1 MKYVEWLFNEVC
13 DDIHPPKKYQKLLLY
28 LNSRS
33 FYWTLAI
40 DENRAK
46 DGMELRDVYAKC
58 FDISQVEYME
68 LYSKPCSVL
77 EMMIALSNRLETI
90 LGVPYKGFIF
100 WKMIEN
106 LGLDCEFSEKMA
118 YEVLD
123 AYFSRRFAKDGK
135 GGMFYIPGTSRD
147 MVKAEIWYQA
157 IWYADYI
164 SNKMED

>member
-13 DDIHPPKKYQKLLLY
+13 DDVHPVNRYKELLLY
-28 LNSRS
+28 LNGRS
-33 FYWTLAI
+33 FYWTLSI

-46 DGMELRDVYAKC
+46 DGMELRDIFAKN
-58 FDISQVEYME
+58 FDISQVEYVR
-68 LYSKPCSVL
+68 LYSDPCSIL
-77 EMMIALSNRLETI
+77 EMMIALGNRIETI
-90 LGVPYKGFIF
+90 IRTPYKGFIF

-106 LGLDCEFSEKMA
+106 LGLDCEFDLKKACEA
-118 YEVLD
+118 IDVYLCRLYD
-123 AYFSRRFAKDGK
+123 KDGK
-135 GGMFYIPGTSRD
+135 RGMFYIPETSRD